1 MSRFEFFATPISGLK
16 IVKRITLG
24 DSRGFFSRFYCAE
37 SFRSADCA
45 LDISQINHTLTSE
58 KGVVRGM
65 HFQLPP
71 HAEVKF
77 VSCLQGEIFD
87 VAIDLRR
94 DSPTFLQWFS
104 TLLSA
109 ENQTSLLIPPGCAHG
124 FQTLSTNC
132 EIIYLHSAAYVPS
145 AEGAINALD
154 PRIAINWPLPIKEMS
169 QRDTQHP
176 MIDLN
181 YPGISL

>member
-1 MSRFEFFATPISGLK
+1 MSRFEFILTPINGLK
-16 IVKRITLG
+16 IVKRTALG
-24 DSRGFFSRFYCAE
+24 DSRGFFSRFYCAD
-37 SFRSADCA
+37 SFLSAGSA

-58 KGVVRGM
+58 TGVVRGM

-104 TLLSA
+104 TSLSA

-124 FQTLSTNC
+124 FQTLTENC
-132 EIIYLHSAAYVPS
+132 EIIYLHSAAYEPS

>member
-1 MSRFEFFATPISGLK
+1 MSRFEFIPTPISGLK
-16 IVKRITLG
+16 IVKRIALG

-37 SFRSADCA
+37 SFRSDGSP
-45 LDISQINHTLTSE
+45 LDISQINHTLTSGI
-58 KGVVRGM
+58 GVVRGM

-71 HAEVKF
+71 HDEVKF

-94 DSPTFLQWFS
+94 DSPTFLRWFS

-109 ENQTSLLIPPGCAHG
+109 ENQTSLLIPTGCAHG
-124 FQTLSTNC
+124 FQTLTKNC
-132 EIIYLHSAAYVPS
+132 EIIYLHSAAYEPS

-169 QRDTQHP
+169 QRDTHHP